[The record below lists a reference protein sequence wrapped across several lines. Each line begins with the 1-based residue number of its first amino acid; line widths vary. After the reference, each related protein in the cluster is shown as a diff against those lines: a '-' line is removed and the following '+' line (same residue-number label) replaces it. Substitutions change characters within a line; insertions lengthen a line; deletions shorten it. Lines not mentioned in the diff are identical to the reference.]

1 MIHSKGRSGHYVTRN
16 DQNETD
22 TTSRDIKKSYDMR
35 HTDTDV

>member
-1 MIHSKGRSGHYVTRN
+1 MFHNIGRFGHYETKN

-35 HTDTDV
+35 HTGTEV